1 MLFANALVMNGMVS
15 EREFVRMRACVLVC
29 LRVRIRPPSLS
40 LFLSFSLSL
49 SLDFPLSASVLKKH
63 KTTWNATS
71 NVHPSGVEVWH
82 RLTDDFMNDRV
93 CLHSSS
99 DFVILS
105 AHDHHQEGAQCGW
118 MCVCWGV
125 GAWDVCVCVC
135 EREREREREQKVEI
149 RVQE

>member
-1 MLFANALVMNGMVS
+1 M
-15 EREFVRMRACVLVC
+15 FVFVL
-29 LRVRIRPPSLS
+29 P

-63 KTTWNATS
+63 KTTWNETS